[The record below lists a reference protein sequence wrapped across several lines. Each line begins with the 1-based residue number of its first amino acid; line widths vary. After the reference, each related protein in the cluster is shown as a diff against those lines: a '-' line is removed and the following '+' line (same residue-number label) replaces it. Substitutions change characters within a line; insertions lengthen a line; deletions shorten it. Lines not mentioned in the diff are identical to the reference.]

1 MMKTQSYND
10 GVVSIYTVSDV
21 SQPGGMPV
29 EALTLKEALR
39 YEERTVGLT
48 RFYAA
53 LQNNV
58 NIKYVLR
65 CPRIRSISTQDVAV
79 PVDGKQYKIVQI
91 QYPQDVEPPSMDLTL
106 EELSPLLT
114 YCSRRRNQIL
124 RTVDPEKG
132 DGDAELDALKNHS

>member
-1 MMKTQSYND
+1 MMKTQTYND

-29 EALTLKEALR
+29 DALTLKEALR

-53 LQNNV
+53 MQNNV

-65 CPRIRSISTQDVAV
+65 CPRIRSVSTQDVAV

-106 EELSPLLT
+106 EELSPV
-114 YCSRRRNQIL
+114 YDIWQPGP
-124 RTVDPEKG
+124 VDPEDPLDPEEG
-132 DGDAELDALKNHS
+132 DGDAEP

>member
-106 EELSPLLT
+106 EELSPVYDIWQPT
-114 YCSRRRNQIL
+114 PEP
-124 RTVDPEKG
+124 DPEDPLDPEEG
-132 DGDAELDALKNHS
+132 DGDAEP

>member
-1 MMKTQSYND
+1 MMKTQTYND

-65 CPRIRSISTQDVAV
+65 CPRIRSVSTQDVAV

-106 EELSPLLT
+106 EELSPV
-114 YCSRRRNQIL
+114 YDIWQPEPEPE
-124 RTVDPEKG
+124 DPEEG
-132 DGDAELDALKNHS
+132 DGDAEP

>member
-1 MMKTQSYND
+1 MKTQSYND
-10 GVVSIYTVSDV
+10 GVVSVYTVSDV
-21 SQPGGMPV
+21 SQPGEMPV

-65 CPRIRSISTQDVAV
+65 CPRIRSVSTQDVAV
-79 PVDGKQYKIVQI
+79 PVDGKQYKIVQV

-106 EELSPLLT
+106 EELSPA
-114 YCSRRRNQIL
+114 YDIWQPVPDPVPEDP
-124 RTVDPEKG
+124 VDPEEG
-132 DGDAELDALKNHS
+132 DGDAEP